1 MGTPG
6 VLAGLQ
12 ALVHAELLGELGA
25 GFARRRRHHCACPF
39 RQLRKHG
46 TPIPTNDMRLA
57 ALVLARTR
65 ARIGQRLERCGE
77 PELATL
83 KRVLQR
89 GRVFSPWRES
99 LRWLPIAS
107 RPRRSSN
114 SRTSTNP
121 ASDVTR
127 DP

>member
-39 RQLRKHG
+39 RQLRKLG
-46 TPIPTNDMRLA
+46 TPIPTNDMS
-57 ALVLARTR
+57 
-65 ARIGQRLERCGE
+65 
-77 PELATL
+77 
-83 KRVLQR
+83 VLQR